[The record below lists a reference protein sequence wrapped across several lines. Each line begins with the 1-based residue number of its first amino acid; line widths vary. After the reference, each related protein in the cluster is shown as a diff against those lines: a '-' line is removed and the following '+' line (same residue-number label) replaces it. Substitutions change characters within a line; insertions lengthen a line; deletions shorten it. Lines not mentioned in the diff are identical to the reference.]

1 MTLDEAH
8 KIVLSYPT
16 TNRNDD
22 WLEAIAQIK
31 EARLDAAFEK
41 VFEDDQAVSRGNAK
55 YYFDKGVEYA
65 NATD

>member
-8 KIVLSYPT
+8 KILLSYPT

-22 WLEAIAQIK
+22 WLEAIARIK
-31 EARLDAAFEK
+31 LARLEVAFEM
-41 VFEDDQAVSRGNAK
+41 VFEDDQTVSRGNAK

-65 NATD
+65 TN